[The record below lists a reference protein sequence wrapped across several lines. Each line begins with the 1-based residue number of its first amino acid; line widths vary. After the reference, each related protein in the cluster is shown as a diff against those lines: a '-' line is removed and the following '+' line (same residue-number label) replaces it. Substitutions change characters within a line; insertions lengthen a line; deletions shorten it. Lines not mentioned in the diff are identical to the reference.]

1 MAGRIWRVCYGGEKG
16 MRQKL
21 EFLAEVTVA
30 FCVIKILQEP
40 ERLKLIVPRALLI
53 SSRTA
58 NALAYSFGRLAIH
71 AEKAYHDAMEN
82 VRS

>member
-1 MAGRIWRVCYGGEKG
+1 

-40 ERLKLIVPRALLI
+40 ERLKLVVPKMLLI
-53 SSRTA
+53 STKAAKS
-58 NALAYSFGRLAIH
+58 LAYSFGRLAIH
-71 AEKAYHDAMEN
+71 AEKAYDDAMEN